1 MASAHDT
8 ARTAAAAGD
17 EQQVLA
23 GLEENSPYVRQGLF
37 GNGNTGVEYVRA
49 KKRSN
54 KLAVTFAQEG
64 TRNMRQPGFAEHFM
78 LERGFDVLTLKC
90 NINNWFQDISREQL
104 QEAIAGRLLNYDFVV
119 CYGSS
124 MGGYAAIYFAEIV
137 KANVVIALSPQYSID
152 PKNVDFDQRWAGSAA
167 KITFKHQPLDAILAH
182 TGAAIHVVYDPHND
196 DAKHAAAMQAASNR
210 IIPVEIPYSGH
221 PSGLALQQMGLLA
234 ELFDSLVEG
243 RIPPIRKKMRAQRM
257 RSAQYLF
264 GLAQSCVRRGHKMAA
279 LSLMERAVSTEGAT
293 VEIRIA
299 YCRLLHAEGRVQ
311 DALAALREYWPSLPQ
326 NVHMISYRAHLEQVA
341 GDPKEARR
349 LFDLAIRQQ
358 PDMTLL
364 YKEERKLL
372 SDIVADSDHKMAMM
386 QIALERAQAEAQMRM
401 GGAPAQFS
409 GRNVAVMAAASLA
422 IVAFIAILAISLHV
436 V

>member
-8 ARTAAAAGD
+8 SSKAPAD
-17 EQQVLA
+17 NQQAVLA
-23 GLEENSPYVRQGLF
+23 GREENSPYVRYGLF

-49 KKRSN
+49 KAPRS
-54 KLAVTFAQEG
+54 KLAVTFSHVG
-64 TRNMRQPGFAEHFM
+64 SLDIRKPGYAENFL

-90 NINNWFQDISREQL
+90 NVNNWFQDISREQL
-104 QEAIAGRLLNYDFVV
+104 RDAIAGRLPDYDFVV

-152 PKNVDFDQRWAGSAA
+152 PKIVDFDQRWAGSAA

-182 TGAAIHVVYDPHND
+182 TGAAIYVVYDPHND

-221 PSGLALQQMGLLA
+221 PSGVALQQVGLLA
-234 ELFDSLVEG
+234 GLFDSLVEG
-243 RIPPIRKKMRAQRM
+243 RIPPLRRDMRAQRTQ
-257 RSAQYLF
+257 SAQYLF
-264 GLAQSCVRRGHKMAA
+264 GLAQSCVRHGHKAAA
-279 LSLMERAVSTEGAT
+279 LSLLERAVATDGAH
-293 VEIRIA
+293 VEIRMA
-299 YCRLLHAEGRVQ
+299 YCHQLHAQGRVHE
-311 DALAALREYWPSLPQ
+311 ALAVLREYWPILPQ